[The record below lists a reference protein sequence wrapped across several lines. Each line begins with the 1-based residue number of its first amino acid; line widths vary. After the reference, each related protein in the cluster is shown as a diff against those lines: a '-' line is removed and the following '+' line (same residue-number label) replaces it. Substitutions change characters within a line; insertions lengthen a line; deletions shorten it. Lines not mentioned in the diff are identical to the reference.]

1 MKKLVAVFT
10 LLFSVNFIYAQKEKT
25 RQPLFKSLIVG
36 VNYTYVPDTETIG
49 DIIYGPYRE
58 HTISFNGAVD
68 IAKHFRVGIDVKMIS
83 TKGAISGNNKYNL
96 VGLFGQYKFAES
108 KGGFGFGELG
118 YYKGNYCT
126 CGDDIPYKKENLSY
140 LNWGGGYNFKLY
152 NNLRFDLAFTS
163 AQVISNVKG
172 RYAYTQYIV
181 GLDYVIPFYKKDIK

>member
-1 MKKLVAVFT
+1 MKKLLSCVLVV
-10 LLFSVNFIYAQKEKT
+10 LSSQFIFAQKEKT
-25 RQPLFKSLIVG
+25 KQPLFKSFVVG
-36 VNYTYVPDTETIG
+36 ANYTYVPDHENIAG
-49 DIIYGPYRE
+49 IEYGTYRE

-96 VGLFGQYKFAES
+96 VGLFGQYKFAEG
-108 KGGFGFGELG
+108 KRGFGFGELG

-126 CGDDIPYKKENLSY
+126 CGGDIPYKKDNLSY

-152 NNLRFDLAFTS
+152 NNLKLDLGFTT